1 MRKKILLLFLAFA
14 GLLGLAAC
22 TVESEPSL
30 TSIAFA
36 GVEDLEVE
44 NGEAF
49 NFLTGVTATGNDEVD
64 YTDLI
69 TMTTTSSAVNVDTG
83 ELDTLQTGV
92 HFVRY
97 EVVVGEGESELVAR
111 HSRYITVKAPTVQE
125 GELVVNPDMTDS
137 ISGWNDPSVV
147 YIADGASMELSHEDG
162 SLKAEVVAGSN
173 FFTPRFGQM
182 GVPFENGKTYEVSFR
197 AKSSVEKEIALQVG
211 ELLAAAPWYVDFLP
225 ATIYRTIGTEWATYS
240 YKFTMNQPEENLRG
254 GILFGLGT
262 VNGNAVNATMYFDDI
277 NIEESQPDADTEGPV
292 LEGVVPTVEITS
304 DQTFDP
310 ALGVTATDFGF
321 GDVTHL
327 LVIEIYNEAGTK
339 ISLAELFPEEGAT
352 PGTYTIMYTV
362 GDPLG
367 NYTRYTTTLIITE
380 PEDMLFKDTEELVDG
395 EFSATPA
402 ELPLEAQDAN
412 YQDITENGFWYRYD
426 GSWSGAAATI
436 AVNEAGQL
444 VVDVTAVAGEPW
456 HFMVKQK
463 GLTLLGGETYKLS
476 FDAVA
481 SVARPMRAGFN
492 PLGEAQTIQLTTELQ
507 RYELMFEN
515 DGATVETRLELLFG
529 DAVGTVTIDN
539 VTLEL
544 GMMLEDIIPTDSGE
558 IVDGSF
564 STSPAELP
572 LEIQDANYQD
582 ITENGFWYRYDGS
595 WSGAA
600 ATIAVTNGQL
610 VVDVTNVAGEPWH
623 FMVKQKGMTLEKD
636 TMYMLMFEAVAT
648 VERPIRAGFNPGV
661 DAETFTI
668 GTELAVYEMPF
679 YYEGE
684 TAEVRLELL
693 FGDAVGQVTIDNVM
707 LYKGVYPPMLTF
719 EDSNEFVD
727 GGFETSPA
735 DLPVEV
741 QDAGYQD
748 ITDAGFWYRY
758 DGSWSGAAASIAV
771 TNGQLVVDVT
781 NVAGEPWHFMVKQ
794 KGISLEQGRFYILMF
809 DAVASVER
817 PIRVGFN
824 PGVDAASLTIGT
836 EMATYEMPF
845 YYEGESVETRLEL
858 LFGDAVGTV
867 TIDNVKLMV
876 NEVPSQALT
885 VTQVWDAG
893 FSTWY
898 EDFTDVTLRG
908 LVVGFH
914 DKGYVL
920 QDPATAEMIAIHDS
934 ENAPTLGDHVELV
947 GQFNQSFDIA
957 RIKNVSSL
965 TVLEQGL
972 SPNWDTSN
980 AVELPWTDL
989 ANFDIALYQG
999 KLVKVTGLWAK
1010 LYSGDTS
1017 YARIAHDEAGTGS
1030 KQYDGAYIGL
1040 QNKANEMNLTGTLA
1054 DIFTGLDT
1062 ATEYAE
1068 LTLYLFFY
1076 DSTSS
1081 YEKAVIL
1088 TDAFIVQPEA

>member
-463 GLTLLGGETYKLS
+463 G
-476 FDAVA
+476 
-481 SVARPMRAGFN
+481 
-492 PLGEAQTIQLTTELQ
+492 
-507 RYELMFEN
+507 
-515 DGATVETRLELLFG
+515 
-529 DAVGTVTIDN
+529 
-539 VTLEL
+539 
-544 GMMLEDIIPTDSGE
+544 
-558 IVDGSF
+558 
-564 STSPAELP
+564 
-572 LEIQDANYQD
+572 
-582 ITENGFWYRYDGS
+582 
-595 WSGAA
+595 
-600 ATIAVTNGQL
+600 
-610 VVDVTNVAGEPWH
+610 
-623 FMVKQKGMTLEKD
+623 
-636 TMYMLMFEAVAT
+636 
-648 VERPIRAGFNPGV
+648 
-661 DAETFTI
+661 
-668 GTELAVYEMPF
+668 
-679 YYEGE
+679 
-684 TAEVRLELL
+684 
-693 FGDAVGQVTIDNVM
+693 
-707 LYKGVYPPMLTF
+707 
-719 EDSNEFVD
+719 
-727 GGFETSPA
+727 
-735 DLPVEV
+735 
-741 QDAGYQD
+741 
-748 ITDAGFWYRY
+748 
-758 DGSWSGAAASIAV
+758 
-771 TNGQLVVDVT
+771 
-781 NVAGEPWHFMVKQ
+781 
-794 KGISLEQGRFYILMF
+794 ISLEQGRFYILMF

-898 EDFTDVTLRG
+898 EDYTDVTLRG

-934 ENAPTLGDHVELV
+934 TNTPVLGDHVELV

-972 SPNWDTSN
+972 APNWDTSN

-1062 ATEYAE
+1062 ATEYSG

-1088 TDAFIVQPEA
+1088 TDAFIVNPA

>member
-572 LEIQDANYQD
+572 LETQDANYQD

-600 ATIAVTNGQL
+600 ATIAVTEGQL
-610 VVDVTNVAGEPWH
+610 VVDVTAVAGEPWH

-636 TMYMLMFEAVAT
+636 TMYMLMFEAVAS

-727 GGFETSPA
+727 GGFDTSPA
-735 DLPVEV
+735 DLPVET
-741 QDAGYQD
+741 QDANYQD
-748 ITDAGFWYRY
+748 ITETGFWYRY

-771 TNGQLVVDVT
+771 TEGQLVVDVT
-781 NVAGEPWHFMVKQ
+781 AVAGEPWHFMVKQ

-898 EDFTDVTLRG
+898 EDYTDVTLRG

-934 ENAPTLGDHVELV
+934 TNTPVLGDHVELV

-972 SPNWDTSN
+972 APNWDTSN

-1062 ATEYAE
+1062 ATEYSG

-1088 TDAFIVQPEA
+1088 TDAFIVNPA

>member
-125 GELVVNPDMTDS
+125 GEMVVNPDMTDS

-380 PEDMLFKDTEELVDG
+380 PEEMLFKDTE
-395 EFSATPA
+395 
-402 ELPLEAQDAN
+402 
-412 YQDITENGFWYRYD
+412 
-426 GSWSGAAATI
+426 
-436 AVNEAGQL
+436 
-444 VVDVTAVAGEPW
+444 
-456 HFMVKQK
+456 
-463 GLTLLGGETYKLS
+463 
-476 FDAVA
+476 
-481 SVARPMRAGFN
+481 
-492 PLGEAQTIQLTTELQ
+492 
-507 RYELMFEN
+507 
-515 DGATVETRLELLFG
+515 
-529 DAVGTVTIDN
+529 
-539 VTLEL
+539 
-544 GMMLEDIIPTDSGE
+544 
-558 IVDGSF
+558 
-564 STSPAELP
+564 
-572 LEIQDANYQD
+572 
-582 ITENGFWYRYDGS
+582 
-595 WSGAA
+595 
-600 ATIAVTNGQL
+600 
-610 VVDVTNVAGEPWH
+610 
-623 FMVKQKGMTLEKD
+623 
-636 TMYMLMFEAVAT
+636 
-648 VERPIRAGFNPGV
+648 
-661 DAETFTI
+661 
-668 GTELAVYEMPF
+668 
-679 YYEGE
+679 
-684 TAEVRLELL
+684 
-693 FGDAVGQVTIDNVM
+693 
-707 LYKGVYPPMLTF
+707 
-719 EDSNEFVD
+719 
-727 GGFETSPA
+727 
-735 DLPVEV
+735 
-741 QDAGYQD
+741 
-748 ITDAGFWYRY
+748 
-758 DGSWSGAAASIAV
+758 
-771 TNGQLVVDVT
+771 
-781 NVAGEPWHFMVKQ
+781 
-794 KGISLEQGRFYILMF
+794 
-809 DAVASVER
+809 
-817 PIRVGFN
+817 
-824 PGVDAASLTIGT
+824 
-836 EMATYEMPF
+836 
-845 YYEGESVETRLEL
+845 
-858 LFGDAVGTV
+858 
-867 TIDNVKLMV
+867 
-876 NEVPSQALT
+876 
-885 VTQVWDAG
+885 
-893 FSTWY
+893 
-898 EDFTDVTLRG
+898 
-908 LVVGFH
+908 
-914 DKGYVL
+914 
-920 QDPATAEMIAIHDS
+920 
-934 ENAPTLGDHVELV
+934 
-947 GQFNQSFDIA
+947 
-957 RIKNVSSL
+957 
-965 TVLEQGL
+965 
-972 SPNWDTSN
+972 
-980 AVELPWTDL
+980 
-989 ANFDIALYQG
+989 
-999 KLVKVTGLWAK
+999 
-1010 LYSGDTS
+1010 
-1017 YARIAHDEAGTGS
+1017 
-1030 KQYDGAYIGL
+1030 
-1040 QNKANEMNLTGTLA
+1040 
-1054 DIFTGLDT
+1054 
-1062 ATEYAE
+1062 
-1068 LTLYLFFY
+1068 
-1076 DSTSS
+1076 
-1081 YEKAVIL
+1081 
-1088 TDAFIVQPEA
+1088 